1 MFDHVAGNKS
11 MASSVGNNLK
21 KRALALL
28 AAGSEEMEL
37 VVAVDVLRRCDID
50 VTVALVQGGDGATDP
65 SNADLVARCSRNVNV
80 QADVTLAKYVR
91 EQIRDEATLPDAII
105 LPGGLEGS
113 RLMAQAPAV
122 GELLRHYEK
131 SETKIVA
138 AICAAPTVFAAHG
151 SLFGGRRLTSYPAFK
166 DTLTGAGYAWQEPDQ
181 SPNGRVVRDG
191 NLITSM
197 GPATSFD
204 FALTVGAALVSQEVA
219 EKVASAMLYQW
230 PH

>member
-1 MFDHVAGNKS
+1 MAMSVA
-11 MASSVGNNLK
+11 NNLK

-50 VTVALVQGGDGATDP
+50 VTVALVQDEAVST
-65 SNADLVARCSRNVNV
+65 SNEELVARCSRNVNI
-80 QADVTLAKYVR
+80 QADVTLAKYLQ
-91 EQIRDEATLPDAII
+91 ENISDEASLPDAII

-113 RLMAQAPAV
+113 RLMSKAAAV
-122 GELLRHYEK
+122 GELLRHYQ
-131 SETKIVA
+131 SSAKIVA

-151 SLFGGRRLTSYPAFK
+151 NLFAGRRLTSYPAFK
-166 DTLTGAGYAWQEPDQ
+166 DSLNGAGYAWQEPEQ

-204 FALTVGAALVSQEVA
+204 FALTVGAALTNQETA
-219 EKVASAMLYQW
+219 EKVASAMLYKW